1 VASCRVV
8 LHFPRNLIDQP
19 VICRLVQEYGLEFN
33 ILRADIT
40 PHQEGLMVL
49 ELSGPEEN
57 LQQGLEYAR
66 TLGLKIQPLSQDV
79 VRDEEKCTHCGA
91 CVTICPVGALSMD
104 PETYEVKFEHEK
116 CIACALC
123 VPACP
128 PRAMLVKF

>member
-1 VASCRVV
+1 MASCRVV